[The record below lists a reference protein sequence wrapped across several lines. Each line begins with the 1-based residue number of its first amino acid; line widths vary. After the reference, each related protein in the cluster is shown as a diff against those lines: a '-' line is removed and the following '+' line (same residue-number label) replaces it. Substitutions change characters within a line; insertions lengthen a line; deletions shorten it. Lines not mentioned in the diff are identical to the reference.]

1 MRNNNKESKVIIG
14 VNGYIGSELSK
25 YLKQKNL
32 KITGLDK
39 SRSASKNFFTLN
51 LQNKKKVDLFFKK
64 KKFNTIYHFATH
76 SAIAYKENFD
86 KSFQEDYLSLFNLI
100 SVLRKNRNN
109 IKLVYLS
116 SSYVYSGFTS
126 KIGTENSYLKPVHN
140 FGLAKKFFED
150 YILKFYP
157 NTVIFR
163 LSSVFGAG
171 KALHPN
177 AVYNLVKEC
186 KEKNLITIW
195 GRGKR
200 KMQYVFMSDVIKY
213 LSIVKNINP
222 GIYNLAGNEYLTLYT
237 LGSKI
242 CKIFKSKIVLKKSKK
257 EAETLC
263 YMNNQKLKNAVGDY
277 FTPFK
282 KSLNSYI
289 KILN

>member
-25 YLKQKNL
+25 YLKKKNI
-32 KITGLDK
+32 KTIGLDK

-64 KKFNTIYHFATH
+64 KKINAIYHFATH

-86 KSFQEDYLSLFNLI
+86 KSFQEDYLSLINLI
-100 SVLRKNRNN
+100 SVLRKNKNN
-109 IKLVYLS
+109 IKLIYLS

-126 KIGTENSYLKPVHN
+126 KIATENSYLKPVHN

-157 NTVIFR
+157 NSVIFR

-195 GRGKR
+195 GKGKR
-200 KMQYVFMSDVIKY
+200 KMQYVFISDVIKY
-213 LSIVKNINP
+213 LSIEKKINP
-222 GIYNLAGNEYLTLYT
+222 GIYNLAGDEYLNLYT
-237 LGSKI
+237 LGLKI
-242 CKIFKSKIVLKKSKK
+242 CKTFKSKIALKNNKQ

-263 YMNNQKLKNAVGDY
+263 YMSNKKLKNAAGNY
-277 FTPFK
+277 FTPFER
-282 KSLNSYI
+282 SLNSYL